1 MADTPSERAEQ
12 DVTVETW
19 ARRRLETADR
29 WARVGGRALRE
40 SFSPESQLVASS
52 IAFFTLFS
60 VFPLVLLVIAIGSNW
75 LDPLLIEARLVEQL
89 EFAVPAMESLL
100 GSNLESLASSRGS
113 VTGIAL
119 LSLFWSATSIFNVL
133 TRVMDRIWGA
143 NINHV
148 RSVWRHRG
156 LAIIAVLIL
165 TAALLLISSAEG
177 TVVTVLNSLLPD
189 ELATLEP
196 LTTEFW
202 SILLSIGIFAILYY
216 FLPHVRLHWR
226 SVMAGAIVA
235 ALLWEVAKRL
245 YLFFIAVLLSRTN
258 LIYGSVTSIIVF
270 LGWTYASSLILL
282 FGAYMNR
289 DIEEMRQNG
298 LRAEATTPD
307 RKPTEAIR

>member
-1 MADTPSERAEQ
+1 MADTPSERAEGKAALPA
-12 DVTVETW
+12 W
-19 ARRRLETADR
+19 ARQRLETADR

-40 SFSPESQLVASS
+40 SLSPESQLVASS

-75 LDPLLIEARLVEQL
+75 LDPLMIEARLVEQL
-89 EFAVPAMESLL
+89 EFAIPALESLL

-143 NINHV
+143 DINHR

-165 TAALLLISSAEG
+165 TAALLLVSSAEG
-177 TVVTVLNSLLPD
+177 TIVTVLNSLLPD

-202 SILLSIGIFAILYY
+202 SILLSIGIFAMLYY

-235 ALLWEVAKRL
+235 GLLWEVAKRI

-258 LIYGSVTSIIVF
+258 VIYGSVTSIIVF
-270 LGWTYASSLILL
+270 LGWTYASSIILL

-289 DIEEMRQNG
+289 DIEEVRLREMRNQ
-298 LRAEATTPD
+298 TPKPD
-307 RKPTEAIR
+307 RTPTEANQ

>member
-1 MADTPSERAEQ
+1 MADTPSERNEGKVALTEWLKQ
-12 DVTVETW
+12 
-19 ARRRLETADR
+19 RLQTADR
-29 WARVGGRALRE
+29 WSRVGGRALRE
-40 SFSPESQLVASS
+40 SLSPESQLVASS

-100 GSNLESLASSRGS
+100 GSNLESLAQSRGS

-143 NINHV
+143 DINHR

-156 LAIIAVLIL
+156 LAIIAVLVL
-165 TAALLLISSAEG
+165 TAALLLVSSAEG
-177 TVVTVLNSLLPD
+177 TIVTVLNSLLPD

-202 SILLSIGIFAILYY
+202 SIVLSIGIFALLYY

-235 ALLWEVAKRL
+235 GLLWEVAKRI

-258 LIYGSVTSIIVF
+258 VIYGSVTSIIVF
-270 LGWTYASSLILL
+270 LGWTYVSSIILL

-289 DIEEMRQNG
+289 DIEEVRLREMREQTA
-298 LRAEATTPD
+298 RPD
-307 RKPTEAIR
+307 RTPTEANQ